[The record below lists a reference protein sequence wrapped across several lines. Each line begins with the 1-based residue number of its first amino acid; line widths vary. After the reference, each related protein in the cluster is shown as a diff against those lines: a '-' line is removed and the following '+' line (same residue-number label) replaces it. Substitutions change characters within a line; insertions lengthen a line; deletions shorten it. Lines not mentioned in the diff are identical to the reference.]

1 MQIVSKIIALVL
13 GLLII
18 GAGARG
24 ILADIHAVTLIKALD
39 DAQKASPDLIQK
51 TYDLAK
57 WGFVLNWGAIVGGI
71 FLSARAL
78 WQKS

>member
-13 GLLII
+13 GLLVI

-24 ILADIHAVTLIKALD
+24 ILADIHIVTLMKVLN
-39 DAQKASPDLIQK
+39 DAQKASPELFQAS
-51 TYDLAK
+51 YDLAK
-57 WGFVLNWGAIVGGI
+57 WGVVLNWGAIVGGI
-71 FLSARAL
+71 LLTARTL